1 VTGSTD
7 VQHRP
12 NRFASAGAKTKQSPT
27 QPMGD
32 FGIATAAMHSGGE
45 AENECYWAESQPQIA
60 CPPTCGKVP
69 SNK

>member
-1 VTGSTD
+1 MLAVTWSTD

-32 FGIATAAMHSGGE
+32 FGIAAAAMHSGGE
-45 AENECYWAESQPQIA
+45 ACLLEQF
-60 CPPTCGKVP
+60 
-69 SNK
+69 